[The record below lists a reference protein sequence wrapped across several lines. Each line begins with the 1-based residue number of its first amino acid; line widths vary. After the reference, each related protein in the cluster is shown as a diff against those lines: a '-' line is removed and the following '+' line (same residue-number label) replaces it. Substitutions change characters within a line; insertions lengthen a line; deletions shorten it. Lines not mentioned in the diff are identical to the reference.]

1 MGLERKSCGTYVL
14 TYNDMP
20 ESFYIILEGRVS
32 IWTPVKP
39 KAMLRTLKKLQKK
52 VEVAITSKQKA
63 GA

>member
-1 MGLERKSCGTYVL
+1 
-14 TYNDMP
+14 MP

-52 VEVAITSKQKA
+52 VEVAITSKQKT
-63 GA
+63 GAQLKGFSFEFHLDPF